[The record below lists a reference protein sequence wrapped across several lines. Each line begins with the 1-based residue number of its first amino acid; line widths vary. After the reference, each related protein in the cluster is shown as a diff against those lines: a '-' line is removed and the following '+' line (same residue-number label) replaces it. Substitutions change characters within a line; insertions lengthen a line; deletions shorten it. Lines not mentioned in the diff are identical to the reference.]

1 MEWLY
6 PLLQAVQVIAALSVI
21 GLVLLQHGRGADMG
35 SAFGAGSAGSVFGAA
50 GAANFLSRTT
60 RWAAIIFFVA
70 TAGLAWAVYHP
81 KQKEVESGSVMQGF
95 ESVVPG
101 APAEVGGPSQ
111 ADEPAQDP
119 SVPTVPGA
127 SSSANEGN
135 EGSSSSSSSAV
146 PSAPSAANSAADS
159 SADSAAS
166 APSAEGSASSAQ
178 SGADS
183 KQDSASSNS
192 DSAQGG
198 AQTSDSAA
206 DAQAER
212 PADEGKTN
220 ASNTEGKPADA
231 E

>member
-101 APAEVGGPSQ
+101 APAEGGGNCTVSEQ
-111 ADEPAQDP
+111 CNDP
-119 SVPTVPGA
+119 SVTTVTVQCM
-127 SSSANEGN
+127 SSSQLCLG
-135 EGSSSSSSSAV
+135 
-146 PSAPSAANSAADS
+146 
-159 SADSAAS
+159 
-166 APSAEGSASSAQ
+166 
-178 SGADS
+178 
-183 KQDSASSNS
+183 
-192 DSAQGG
+192 
-198 AQTSDSAA
+198 
-206 DAQAER
+206 
-212 PADEGKTN
+212 
-220 ASNTEGKPADA
+220 
-231 E
+231 